1 MDTNT
6 QDNNWPND
14 YICSKDNWISYRWNR
29 STSNPY
35 PEQDFE
41 VFLNPKKPAK
51 IVPIDVA
58 ARNAVEDICQKYNGK
73 KIFVA
78 MSGGIDSEYVASTL
92 VSMNIDFTPI
102 VVEIE
107 DHNQVDCWWVYKWC
121 KDNNI
126 EPLIIQMP
134 LLEYLSNVVEYSK
147 KYYSKKTQGASILS
161 KCFDIA
167 QNNNGI
173 LISGCGFHELYIPDP
188 IMIQEAMD
196 PTLQNKIG
204 YVFNETDILK
214 QLAVPNMPVVFFN
227 WSPEITLSF
236 IAHRDPNLSTEEN
249 RFKLFKLNPRP
260 KIGLPI
266 ANYNTIK
273 NLSNPIITRYGKL
286 VALYPHIGTS
296 DSYYLGT
303 TENLI
308 KLLTQ
313 TGNN

>member
-78 MSGGIDSEYVASTL
+78 MSCGIDSEYVASTL

-107 DHNQVDCWWVYKWC
+107 DYNQVDCWWVYKWC
-121 KDNNI
+121 KDNNN
-126 EPLIIQMP
+126 EPLINQMP
-134 LLEYLSNVVEYSK
+134 LLEYLSNVVE
-147 KYYSKKTQGASILS
+147 
-161 KCFDIA
+161 
-167 QNNNGI
+167 
-173 LISGCGFHELYIPDP
+173 
-188 IMIQEAMD
+188 
-196 PTLQNKIG
+196 
-204 YVFNETDILK
+204 
-214 QLAVPNMPVVFFN
+214 
-227 WSPEITLSF
+227 
-236 IAHRDPNLSTEEN
+236 
-249 RFKLFKLNPRP
+249 
-260 KIGLPI
+260 
-266 ANYNTIK
+266 
-273 NLSNPIITRYGKL
+273 
-286 VALYPHIGTS
+286 
-296 DSYYLGT
+296 
-303 TENLI
+303 
-308 KLLTQ
+308 
-313 TGNN
+313 